1 MANIITAS
9 QLRSVLGVSSSL
21 YDDAYLNDI
30 IDTAEQ
36 VILPLLIQN
45 STAVIEYELDSN
57 VATFFTR
64 RTHPFVVGQSI
75 VITGL
80 PAPFTA
86 THTLTVVTDSSFS
99 AALTSTNVT
108 RRQIIPN
115 GMATL
120 SGYSAA
126 TLYVGNASIESAI
139 YAVSIEVFQSRT
151 AAGGQ
156 IEGVDFQSSP
166 YRMGRSLQ
174 NRVIGL
180 LGNYIDVD
188 VMIGG

>member
-1 MANIITAS
+1 MPNIITAS

-45 STAVIEYELDSN
+45 STAVIEYELKDN
-57 VATFFTR
+57 VAIFYTR
-64 RTHPFVVGQSI
+64 RVHTFVVGQSI
-75 VITGL
+75 VVTGL

-86 THTLTVVTDSSFS
+86 THTITKVTDSSFS
-99 AALTSTNVT
+99 AALTSADVT

-180 LGNYIDVD
+180 LGNYIDVE
-188 VMIGG
+188 VMVG

>member
-1 MANIITAS
+1 MPNIITAS

-36 VILPLLIQN
+36 AILPLLIQN
-45 STAVIEYELDSN
+45 STAVVEYALEDN
-57 VATFFTR
+57 VAKFYTR
-64 RTHPFVVGQSI
+64 RVHTFVVGQSI
-75 VITGL
+75 VVTGL

-86 THTLTVVTDSSFS
+86 THTLTEITDSSFS
-99 AALTSTNVT
+99 AALTSADVT

-115 GMATL
+115 GTATL

-156 IEGVDFQSSP
+156 IEGLDFASSP
-166 YRMGRSLQ
+166 YRMGRSLL
-174 NRVIGL
+174 NRVVGL

-188 VMIGG
+188 TMVG

>member
-1 MANIITAS
+1 MPNIITAA

-21 YDDAYLNDI
+21 YSDGYLDDI

-36 VILPLLIQN
+36 SILPLLIQN
-45 STAVIEYELDSN
+45 STAVIAYELKDN
-57 VATFFTR
+57 VATFYTR
-64 RTHPFVVGQSI
+64 RIHTFVVGQSI
-75 VITGL
+75 VVTGL
-80 PAPFTA
+80 PSPFTA
-86 THTLTVVTDSSFS
+86 THTLTKVTDSSFS
-99 AALTSTNVT
+99 AALTSADVT

-115 GMATL
+115 GTATL

-156 IEGVDFQSSP
+156 IEGVDFASSP
-166 YRMGRSLQ
+166 YRMGRSLL

-188 VMIGG
+188 TMVG

>member
-1 MANIITAS
+1 MPNIITAS

-36 VILPLLIQN
+36 AILPLLIQN
-45 STAVIEYELDSN
+45 STAVIEYELKDN
-57 VATFFTR
+57 VAIFYTR
-64 RTHPFVVGQSI
+64 NVHTFVVGQSI
-75 VITGL
+75 VVTGL

-99 AALTSTNVT
+99 AALTSADVT

-115 GMATL
+115 GTATL

-126 TLYVGNASIESAI
+126 TLYVGNSSIESAI

-156 IEGVDFQSSP
+156 IEGLDFASSP
-166 YRMGRSLQ
+166 YRMGRSLL
-174 NRVIGL
+174 NRVVGL
-180 LGNYIDVD
+180 LGNYIDVETM
-188 VMIGG
+188 VG

>member
-1 MANIITAS
+1 MPAIITAS

-21 YDDAYLNDI
+21 YDDNYLNDI

-36 VILPLLIQN
+36 AILPLLIQN
-45 STAVIEYELDSN
+45 STAVIEYELKDN
-57 VATFFTR
+57 VAIFYTR
-64 RTHPFVVGQSI
+64 RVHTFVVGQSI
-75 VITGL
+75 VVTGL

-99 AALTSTNVT
+99 AALTSADVT

-115 GMATL
+115 GTATL

-126 TLYVGNASIESAI
+126 TLYVGNSSIESAI

-156 IEGVDFQSSP
+156 IEGLDFQSSP
-166 YRMGRSLQ
+166 YRMGRSLL

-188 VMIGG
+188 TMVS

>member
-1 MANIITAS
+1 MPAIITAS

-21 YDDAYLNDI
+21 YSDGYLDDI

-36 VILPLLIQN
+36 AILPLLIQN
-45 STAVIEYELDSN
+45 TTAITEYELKDN
-57 VATFFTR
+57 VAYFYTR
-64 RTHPFVVGQSI
+64 REHPFVVGQSI
-75 VITGL
+75 VVTGL

-86 THTLTVVTDSSFS
+86 THTVTKVTDIYFS
-99 AALTSTNVT
+99 AALTSADVT
-108 RRQIIPN
+108 RRKIIPN
-115 GMATL
+115 GTATL

-126 TLYVGNASIESAI
+126 TLYVGNSSIESAI

-156 IEGVDFQSSP
+156 IEGLDFASSP
-166 YRMGRSLQ
+166 YRMGRSLL
-174 NRVIGL
+174 NRVVGL

-188 VMIGG
+188 TMVG

>member
-1 MANIITAS
+1 MPAIITAS

-21 YDDAYLNDI
+21 YSDEYLNDI

-36 VILPLLIQN
+36 AILPLLIQN
-45 STAVIEYELDSN
+45 STAIIEYELKSN
-57 VATFFTR
+57 VAIFYTR
-64 RTHPFVVGQSI
+64 RVHTFVVGQSI
-75 VITGL
+75 VVTGL

-99 AALTSTNVT
+99 AALTSADVT

-115 GMATL
+115 GTATL

-126 TLYVGNASIESAI
+126 TLYVGNSSIESAI

-166 YRMGRSLQ
+166 YRMGRSLL

-188 VMIGG
+188 TMVG

>member
-1 MANIITAS
+1 MPAIITAS

-21 YDDAYLNDI
+21 YSDSYLDDI

-36 VILPLLIQN
+36 AILPLLIQN
-45 STAVIEYELDSN
+45 STAVIEYELEAN
-57 VATFFTR
+57 VAKFYTR

-75 VITGL
+75 VVTGL

-99 AALTSTNVT
+99 AALTSTDVT

-115 GMATL
+115 GTATL

-156 IEGVDFQSSP
+156 IEGIDFASSP
-166 YRMGRSLQ
+166 YRMGRSLL

-180 LGNYIDVD
+180 LGNYVE
-188 VMIGG
+188 VETMVQ

>member
-1 MANIITAS
+1 MPAIITAS

-21 YDDAYLNDI
+21 YDDNYLNDI

-36 VILPLLIQN
+36 AILPLLIQN
-45 STAVIEYELDSN
+45 STAVVEYELKDN
-57 VATFFTR
+57 VAIFYTR
-64 RTHPFVVGQSI
+64 RVHTFVVGQSI
-75 VITGL
+75 VVTGL

-99 AALTSTNVT
+99 AALTSADVT

-120 SGYSAA
+120 SGYSAS

-156 IEGVDFQSSP
+156 IEGLDFQSSP
-166 YRMGRSLQ
+166 YRMGRSLL

-188 VMIGG
+188 TMVS

>member
-1 MANIITAS
+1 MPAIITAS

-36 VILPLLIQN
+36 AILPLLIQN
-45 STAVIEYELDSN
+45 STAVVEYELKDN
-57 VATFFTR
+57 VAIFYTR
-64 RTHPFVVGQSI
+64 RVHTFVVGQSI
-75 VITGL
+75 VVTGL

-99 AALTSTNVT
+99 AALTSADVT

-115 GMATL
+115 GTATL

-126 TLYVGNASIESAI
+126 TLYVGNSSIESAI

-156 IEGVDFQSSP
+156 IEGLDFQSSP
-166 YRMGRSLQ
+166 YRMGRSLL

-188 VMIGG
+188 TMVS

>member
-1 MANIITAS
+1 MPNIITAS

-36 VILPLLIQN
+36 AILPLLIQN
-45 STAVIEYELDSN
+45 STAVVEYKLEAN
-57 VATFFTR
+57 VATFVTR
-64 RTHPFVVGQSI
+64 RVHTFVVGQSI
-75 VITGL
+75 VVTGL

-86 THTLTVVTDSSFS
+86 THTLTEVTDTTFS
-99 AALTSTNVT
+99 AALTSADVT

-115 GMATL
+115 GTATL

-156 IEGVDFQSSP
+156 IEGLDFASSP
-166 YRMGRSLQ
+166 YRMGRSLL
-174 NRVIGL
+174 NRVVGL

-188 VMIGG
+188 TMVG

>member
-1 MANIITAS
+1 VPAIITAS

-21 YDDAYLNDI
+21 YSDEYLNDI

-36 VILPLLIQN
+36 AILPLLIQN
-45 STAVIEYELDSN
+45 STAVVEYELKSN
-57 VATFFTR
+57 VAIFYTR
-64 RTHPFVVGQSI
+64 RVHTFVVGQSI
-75 VITGL
+75 VVTGL

-99 AALTSTNVT
+99 AALTSADVT

-115 GMATL
+115 GTATL

-126 TLYVGNASIESAI
+126 TLYVGNSSIESAI

-156 IEGVDFQSSP
+156 IEGLDFQSSP
-166 YRMGRSLQ
+166 YRMGRSLL

-188 VMIGG
+188 TMVS

>member
-1 MANIITAS
+1 MPNIITAS

-21 YDDAYLNDI
+21 YDDNYLNDI

-36 VILPLLIQN
+36 AILPLLIQN
-45 STAVIEYELDSN
+45 STAVIEYELKDN
-57 VATFFTR
+57 VAIFYTR
-64 RTHPFVVGQSI
+64 NVHTFVVGQSI
-75 VITGL
+75 VVTGL

-99 AALTSTNVT
+99 AALTSADVT

-115 GMATL
+115 GTATL

-126 TLYVGNASIESAI
+126 TLYVGNSSIESAI

-156 IEGVDFQSSP
+156 IEGLDFQSSP
-166 YRMGRSLQ
+166 YRMGRSLL

-188 VMIGG
+188 TMVS

>member
-1 MANIITAS
+1 MPAIITAS

-21 YDDAYLNDI
+21 YDDNYLNDI

-36 VILPLLIQN
+36 AILPLLIQN
-45 STAVIEYELDSN
+45 STAIVEYKLETN
-57 VATFFTR
+57 VATFYTR
-64 RTHPFVVGQSI
+64 RVHTVVVGQSI
-75 VITGL
+75 VVTGL

-86 THTLTVVTDSSFS
+86 THTLTEITDSSFS
-99 AALTSTNVT
+99 AALTSADVT

-115 GMATL
+115 GTATL

-156 IEGVDFQSSP
+156 IEGVDFASSP
-166 YRMGRSLQ
+166 YRMGRSLL

-188 VMIGG
+188 TMVG

>member
-1 MANIITAS
+1 VPAIITAS

-36 VILPLLIQN
+36 AILPLLIQN
-45 STAVIEYELDSN
+45 STAIVEYELKDN
-57 VATFFTR
+57 VAIFYTR
-64 RTHPFVVGQSI
+64 RVHTFVVGQSI
-75 VITGL
+75 VVTGL

-99 AALTSTNVT
+99 AALTSADVT

-115 GMATL
+115 GTATL

-126 TLYVGNASIESAI
+126 TLYVGNSSIESAI

-156 IEGVDFQSSP
+156 IEGLDFQSSP
-166 YRMGRSLQ
+166 YRMGRGLL

-188 VMIGG
+188 TMVG

>member
-1 MANIITAS
+1 MPNIITAA

-21 YDDAYLNDI
+21 YSDGYLDDI

-36 VILPLLIQN
+36 AILPLLIQN
-45 STAVIEYELDSN
+45 STAIVAYELKDN
-57 VATFFTR
+57 VATFYTR
-64 RTHPFVVGQSI
+64 RVHTFVVGQSI
-75 VITGL
+75 VVTGL
-80 PAPFTA
+80 PSPFTA
-86 THTLTVVTDSSFS
+86 THTVTKITDTSFS
-99 AALTSTNVT
+99 AALTSADVT
-108 RRQIIPN
+108 SRQIIPN
-115 GMATL
+115 GIATL

-156 IEGVDFQSSP
+156 IEGVDFASSP
-166 YRMGRSLQ
+166 YRMGRSLL

-180 LGNYIDVD
+180 LGNYIDEGTMV
-188 VMIGG
+188 G

>member
-1 MANIITAS
+1 MPAIITAS

-21 YDDAYLNDI
+21 YDDNYLNDI

-36 VILPLLIQN
+36 AILPLLIQN
-45 STAVIEYELDSN
+45 STAVIEYELKDN
-57 VATFFTR
+57 VAIFYTR
-64 RTHPFVVGQSI
+64 RVHTFVVGQSI
-75 VITGL
+75 VVTGL

-99 AALTSTNVT
+99 AALTSADVT

-115 GMATL
+115 GIATL

-126 TLYVGNASIESAI
+126 TLYVGNSSIESAI

-156 IEGVDFQSSP
+156 IEGLDFASSP
-166 YRMGRSLQ
+166 YRMGRSLL
-174 NRVIGL
+174 NRVVGL

-188 VMIGG
+188 TMVG

>member
-1 MANIITAS
+1 MPAIITAS

-21 YDDAYLNDI
+21 YSDSYLDDI

-36 VILPLLIQN
+36 AILPLLIQN
-45 STAVIEYELDSN
+45 STAVVEYELADN
-57 VATFFTR
+57 VAEFFTR
-64 RTHPFVVGQSI
+64 RVHTFVVGQSI
-75 VITGL
+75 VVTGL

-86 THTLTVVTDSSFS
+86 THTVTAITETSFS
-99 AALTSTNVT
+99 AALTSSDVT

-115 GMATL
+115 GIATL

-156 IEGVDFQSSP
+156 IEGVDFASSP
-166 YRMGRSLQ
+166 YRMGRSLL

-188 VMIGG
+188 TMVG

>member
-1 MANIITAS
+1 MPNIITAS

-21 YDDAYLNDI
+21 YDDNYLNDI

-36 VILPLLIQN
+36 AILPLLIQN
-45 STAVIEYELDSN
+45 STAVIEYELKDN
-57 VATFFTR
+57 VAIFYTR
-64 RTHPFVVGQSI
+64 RVHTFVVGQSI
-75 VITGL
+75 VVTGL

-86 THTLTVVTDSSFS
+86 THTLTEVTDSSFS
-99 AALTSTNVT
+99 AALTSADVT

-115 GMATL
+115 GIATL

-126 TLYVGNASIESAI
+126 TLYVGNSSIESAI

-156 IEGVDFQSSP
+156 IEGLDFASSP
-166 YRMGRSLQ
+166 YRMGRSLL

-188 VMIGG
+188 TMVG

>member
-1 MANIITAS
+1 MPAIITAS

-36 VILPLLIQN
+36 AILPLLIQN
-45 STAVIEYELDSN
+45 STAIVEYELKDN
-57 VATFFTR
+57 VAIFYTR
-64 RTHPFVVGQSI
+64 RVHTFVVGQSI
-75 VITGL
+75 VVTGL

-99 AALTSTNVT
+99 AALTSADVT

-115 GMATL
+115 GTATL

-126 TLYVGNASIESAI
+126 TLYVGNSSIESAI

-156 IEGVDFQSSP
+156 IEGLDFQSSP
-166 YRMGRSLQ
+166 YRMGRGLL

-188 VMIGG
+188 TMVG

>member
-1 MANIITAS
+1 MPAIITAS

-21 YDDAYLNDI
+21 YDDNYLNDI

-36 VILPLLIQN
+36 AILPLLIQN
-45 STAVIEYELDSN
+45 STAVIEYELKDN
-57 VATFFTR
+57 VAIFYTR
-64 RTHPFVVGQSI
+64 RVHTFVVGQSI
-75 VITGL
+75 VVTGL

-86 THTLTVVTDSSFS
+86 THIITVVTDSSFS
-99 AALTSTNVT
+99 AALTSADVT

-115 GMATL
+115 GTATL

-126 TLYVGNASIESAI
+126 TLYVGNSSIESAI

-156 IEGVDFQSSP
+156 IEGLDFASSP
-166 YRMGRSLQ
+166 YRMGRSLL
-174 NRVIGL
+174 NRVVGL

-188 VMIGG
+188 TMVG

>member
-1 MANIITAS
+1 MPNIITAA

-21 YDDAYLNDI
+21 YSDGYLDDI

-36 VILPLLIQN
+36 AILPLLIQN
-45 STAVIEYELDSN
+45 STAIVEYKLDAN
-57 VATFFTR
+57 VATFYTR
-64 RTHPFVVGQSI
+64 RVHTFVEGQSI
-75 VITGL
+75 VVTGL

-86 THTLTVVTDSSFS
+86 THTVTKVTDTSFS
-99 AALTSTNVT
+99 AALTSSDVT
-108 RRQIIPN
+108 VRQIIPN
-115 GMATL
+115 GIATL

-156 IEGVDFQSSP
+156 IEGLDFASSP
-166 YRMGRSLQ
+166 YRMGRSLL
-174 NRVIGL
+174 NRVVGL

-188 VMIGG
+188 TMVG

>member
-1 MANIITAS
+1 MPNIITAA

-21 YDDAYLNDI
+21 YSDGYLDDI

-36 VILPLLIQN
+36 SILPLLIQN
-45 STAVIEYELDSN
+45 STAVIAYELKDN
-57 VATFFTR
+57 VATFYTR
-64 RTHPFVVGQSI
+64 RVHTFVVGQSI
-75 VITGL
+75 VVTGL
-80 PAPFTA
+80 PSPFTA
-86 THTLTVVTDSSFS
+86 THTVTAITDTSFS
-99 AALTSTNVT
+99 AALTSADVT

-115 GMATL
+115 GTATL

-156 IEGVDFQSSP
+156 IEGIDFASSP
-166 YRMGRSLQ
+166 YRMGRSLL
-174 NRVIGL
+174 NRVVGL
-180 LGNYIDVD
+180 LGNYIDEGTMV
-188 VMIGG
+188 G

>member
-1 MANIITAS
+1 MPNIITAS

-36 VILPLLIQN
+36 AILPLLIQN
-45 STAVIEYELDSN
+45 STAVVEYALEDN
-57 VATFFTR
+57 VATFYTR
-64 RTHPFVVGQSI
+64 RVHTFVVGQSI
-75 VITGL
+75 VVTGL

-86 THTLTVVTDSSFS
+86 THTLTEITDSSFS
-99 AALTSTNVT
+99 AALTSADVT

-115 GMATL
+115 GTATL

-156 IEGVDFQSSP
+156 IEGLDFASSP
-166 YRMGRSLQ
+166 YRMGRSLL
-174 NRVIGL
+174 NRVVGL

-188 VMIGG
+188 TMVG

>member
-1 MANIITAS
+1 VPAIITAS

-21 YDDAYLNDI
+21 YDDNYLNDI

-36 VILPLLIQN
+36 AILPLLIQN
-45 STAVIEYELDSN
+45 STAVIEYELKDN
-57 VATFFTR
+57 VAIFYTR
-64 RTHPFVVGQSI
+64 RVHTFVVGQSI

-99 AALTSTNVT
+99 AALTSADVT

-115 GMATL
+115 GTATL

-126 TLYVGNASIESAI
+126 TLYVGNSSIESAI

-156 IEGVDFQSSP
+156 IEGLDFQSSP
-166 YRMGRSLQ
+166 YRMGRSLL

-188 VMIGG
+188 TMVS

>member
-1 MANIITAS
+1 MPAIITAT

-21 YDDAYLNDI
+21 YSDAYLDDI

-36 VILPLLIQN
+36 AILPLLIQN
-45 STAVIEYELDSN
+45 STAVVEYGLDTN
-57 VATFFTR
+57 VATFYTR
-64 RTHPFVVGQSI
+64 RVHTFVVGQSI
-75 VITGL
+75 VVTGL

-86 THTLTVVTDSSFS
+86 THTVTEITETSFS
-99 AALTSTNVT
+99 AALTSTDVT

-115 GMATL
+115 GIATL

-126 TLYVGNASIESAI
+126 TLYVGNSSIESAI

-156 IEGVDFQSSP
+156 IEGVDFGATP
-166 YRMGRSLQ
+166 YRMGRSLL

-180 LGNYIDVD
+180 LGNYIDVETM
-188 VMIGG
+188 VG

>member
-1 MANIITAS
+1 MPNIITAA

-21 YDDAYLNDI
+21 YSDSYLDEI
-30 IDTAEQ
+30 IVTSQ
-36 VILPLLIQN
+36 QTILPLLVQN
-45 STAVIEYELDSN
+45 TTAVIGYELNAN
-57 VATFFTR
+57 VATFYTR

-86 THTLTVVTDSSFS
+86 THTLTVVTNTSFS
-99 AALTSTNVT
+99 AALTSTDVT
-108 RRQIIPN
+108 RREIIPN
-115 GMATL
+115 GTATL
-120 SGYSAA
+120 SGYDAL
-126 TLYVGNASIESAI
+126 TLYAADPSIESAI

-156 IEGVDFQSSP
+156 IEGVDFGATP

-180 LGNYIDVD
+180 LGNYIDVETM
-188 VMIGG
+188 VGG

>member
-1 MANIITAS
+1 MPAIITAS

-21 YDDAYLNDI
+21 YSDSYLDDI

-36 VILPLLIQN
+36 AILPLLIQN
-45 STAVIEYELDSN
+45 STAVVEYVLDDN
-57 VATFFTR
+57 VATFYTR
-64 RTHPFVVGQSI
+64 RVHTFVVGQSI
-75 VITGL
+75 VVTGL

-86 THTLTVVTDSSFS
+86 THTVTAITETSFS
-99 AALTSTNVT
+99 AALTSSDVT

-115 GMATL
+115 GTATL

-156 IEGVDFQSSP
+156 IEGIDFASSP
-166 YRMGRSLQ
+166 YRMGRSLL
-174 NRVIGL
+174 NRVVGL

-188 VMIGG
+188 TMVG

>member
-1 MANIITAS
+1 MPAIITAS

-21 YDDAYLNDI
+21 YDDNYLNDI

-36 VILPLLIQN
+36 AILPLLIQN
-45 STAVIEYELDSN
+45 STAVIEYKLDSN
-57 VATFFTR
+57 VATFYTR
-64 RTHPFVVGQSI
+64 RVQTFVVGQSI
-75 VITGL
+75 VVTGL

-86 THTLTVVTDSSFS
+86 THTVTEITDTSFS
-99 AALTSTNVT
+99 AALTSSDVT

-115 GMATL
+115 GIATL

-126 TLYVGNASIESAI
+126 TLYVGNSSIESAI

-156 IEGVDFQSSP
+156 IEGVDFGATP
-166 YRMGRSLQ
+166 YRMGRSLL

-180 LGNYIDVD
+180 LGNYIDVETM
-188 VMIGG
+188 VG

>member
-1 MANIITAS
+1 MPAIITAS

-21 YDDAYLNDI
+21 YSDSYLDDI

-36 VILPLLIQN
+36 AILPLLIQN
-45 STAVIEYELDSN
+45 STAIIGYELEAN
-57 VATFFTR
+57 VAKFYTR

-75 VITGL
+75 VVTGL

-99 AALTSTNVT
+99 AALTSSDVT

-115 GMATL
+115 GTATL

-156 IEGVDFQSSP
+156 IEGVDFASSP
-166 YRMGRSLQ
+166 YRMGRSLL

-188 VMIGG
+188 TMVG

>member
-1 MANIITAS
+1 MPNIITAS

-21 YDDAYLNDI
+21 YDDNYLNDI

-36 VILPLLIQN
+36 AILPLLIQN
-45 STAVIEYELDSN
+45 STAVIEYELKDN
-57 VATFFTR
+57 VAIFYTR
-64 RTHPFVVGQSI
+64 RVHTFVVGQSI
-75 VITGL
+75 VVTGL

-99 AALTSTNVT
+99 AALTSADVT

-115 GMATL
+115 GTATL

-126 TLYVGNASIESAI
+126 TLYVGNSSVESAI

-156 IEGVDFQSSP
+156 IEGLDFQSSP
-166 YRMGRSLQ
+166 YRMGRSLL

-188 VMIGG
+188 TMVS

>member
-1 MANIITAS
+1 MPNIITAS

-36 VILPLLIQN
+36 AILPLLIQN
-45 STAVIEYELDSN
+45 STAVIEYELKDN
-57 VATFFTR
+57 VAIFYTR
-64 RTHPFVVGQSI
+64 RVHTFVVGQSI
-75 VITGL
+75 VVTGL

-99 AALTSTNVT
+99 AALTSADVT

-115 GMATL
+115 GIATL

-126 TLYVGNASIESAI
+126 TLYVGNSSIESAI

-156 IEGVDFQSSP
+156 IEGLDFASSP
-166 YRMGRSLQ
+166 YRMGRSLL
-174 NRVIGL
+174 NRVVGL

-188 VMIGG
+188 TMVG

>member
-1 MANIITAS
+1 MPNIITAS

-36 VILPLLIQN
+36 AILPLLIQN
-45 STAVIEYELDSN
+45 STAVIEYELNTN
-57 VATFFTR
+57 VAKFYTR
-64 RTHPFVVGQSI
+64 QTHPFVVGQSI

-86 THTLTVVTDSSFS
+86 THTLTKVTDSSFS
-99 AALTSTNVT
+99 AALTSADVT

-115 GMATL
+115 GIATL

-156 IEGVDFQSSP
+156 IEGIDFATSP
-166 YRMGRSLQ
+166 YRRGRSLL

-180 LGNYIDVD
+180 LGNYVD
-188 VMIGG
+188 VETMVG

>member
-1 MANIITAS
+1 MPNIITAA

-21 YDDAYLNDI
+21 YSDAYLDDI

-36 VILPLLIQN
+36 AILPLLIQN
-45 STAVIEYELDSN
+45 STAIVEYKLDAN
-57 VATFFTR
+57 VATFYTR
-64 RTHPFVVGQSI
+64 RVHTFVEGQSI
-75 VITGL
+75 VVTGL

-86 THTLTVVTDSSFS
+86 THTVTAVTDTSFS
-99 AALTSTNVT
+99 AALTSSDVT
-108 RRQIIPN
+108 ARQIIPN
-115 GMATL
+115 GTATL

-156 IEGVDFQSSP
+156 IEGVDFASSP
-166 YRMGRSLQ
+166 YRMGRSLL

-188 VMIGG
+188 TMVG